1 MFSPN
6 PIVVVAVL
14 IQSAIAKKS
23 RQNGA
28 FAGYAVTTGL
38 LLWGLNVYGAGGSMA
53 LFGIE
58 VSQPLFIGFC
68 LFWYAFD
75 TKELL
80 LAKRQRTNQPQST
93 VNSVSAS
100 TIPANQA
107 NAGNLVSELDKCCVV
122 CGQAF
127 GPHLSTHCTPNSMVA
142 FKEEGTFRKKFTYYS
157 LSGMPLNDADIDRLQ
172 ARESV
177 IYKQAHSALQY
188 GAQS

>member
-1 MFSPN
+1 MFTPN

-38 LLWGLNVYGAGGSMA
+38 LLWGLSVYGAVSSMA
-53 LFGIE
+53 LLGIE
-58 VSQPLFIGFC
+58 VSQPVFIGFC
-68 LFWYAFD
+68 LSWYAFD
-75 TKELL
+75 TKELI
-80 LAKRQRTNQPQST
+80 LAKRQRPTQPQST
-93 VNSVSAS
+93 VSSVPSS

-107 NAGNLVSELDKCCVV
+107 NAGNLASELDKCCIV

-127 GPHLSTHCTPNSMVA
+127 GPHLTAHCTPNSMVA
-142 FKEEGTFRKKFTYYS
+142 FKEEGTFRKRFTYYS

-177 IYKQAHSALQY
+177 IYKQTHPALQN
-188 GAQS
+188 GARS